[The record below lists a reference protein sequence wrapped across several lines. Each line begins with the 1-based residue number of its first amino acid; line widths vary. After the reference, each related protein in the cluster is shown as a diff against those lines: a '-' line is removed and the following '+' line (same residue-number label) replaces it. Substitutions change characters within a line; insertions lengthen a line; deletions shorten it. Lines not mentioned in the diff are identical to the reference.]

1 MDLFREAFAS
11 FCDEKQVP
19 IKVSVDLHCRLMYLF
34 SKCSELVDEYEI
46 GVHFCGNLKYLPKDV
61 AELAIKVV
69 ERTKRNKKQVFVK
82 HQTSI
87 KDHAK

>member
-1 MDLFREAFAS
+1 
-11 FCDEKQVP
+11 
-19 IKVSVDLHCRLMYLF
+19 MYLF

-69 ERTKRNKKQVFVK
+69 ERTKRNKK
-82 HQTSI
+82 
-87 KDHAK
+87 